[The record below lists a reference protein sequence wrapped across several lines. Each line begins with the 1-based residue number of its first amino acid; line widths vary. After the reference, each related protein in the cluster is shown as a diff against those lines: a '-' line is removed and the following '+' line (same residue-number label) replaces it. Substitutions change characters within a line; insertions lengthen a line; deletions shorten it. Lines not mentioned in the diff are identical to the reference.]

1 MTTLTYIEPETVVLA
16 QQGDQEATRRIIE
29 DMHQPILAFA
39 YRMLGPAYRGE
50 MEDIAQE
57 IFLRL
62 FRALDR
68 FDVGRGVKFTTWA
81 FTFVRNYCLDVMKKR
96 RLRTMSLTA
105 EDGDETQWALEDES
119 AMQPE
124 RHAWNQEILGKVDEA
139 LSQISSEQRDVFVM
153 REQKGMDY
161 GEIATRT
168 GVPEGTV
175 KSRLHRARL
184 ALRGLLAELDPGREP
199 AMAPRACC
207 A

>member
-1 MTTLTYIEPETVVLA
+1 MTTLTYIEPELVLLA
-16 QQGDQEATRRIIE
+16 QQGDQEASRRIIE
-29 DMHQPILAFA
+29 DLHRPILAFA
-39 YRMLGPAYRGE
+39 YRMLGPAYRAE
-50 MEDIAQE
+50 LEDIAQE

-68 FDVGRGVKFTTWA
+68 FDTDRGVKFTTWV
-81 FTFVRNYCLDVMKKR
+81 FTFVRNYCLDLMKKR
-96 RLRTMSLTA
+96 RLHMVSLTS
-105 EDGDETQWALEDES
+105 GDDDEGQWALEDDHGVG
-119 AMQPE
+119 PE
-124 RHAWNQEILGKVDEA
+124 RQAQSHEIQEKLDAA
-139 LSQISSEQRDVFVM
+139 LEHIGAEQRDVFVM

-184 ALRGLLAELDPGREP
+184 ALRGLLAGLDPTPERIGT
-199 AMAPRACC
+199 CC

>member
-1 MTTLTYIEPETVVLA
+1 MTTLTYIEPEIVLLA
-16 QQGDQEATRRIIE
+16 QQGDQEASRRII
-29 DMHQPILAFA
+29 DDLHRPILAFA
-39 YRMLGPAYRGE
+39 YRILGPAYRAE

-57 IFLRL
+57 VFLRL

-68 FDVGRGVKFTTWA
+68 FDTGRGVKFTTWV
-81 FTFVRNYCLDVMKKR
+81 FTFVRNYCLDILKKR
-96 RLRTMSLTA
+96 RLHTVSLTSGN
-105 EDGDETQWALEDES
+105 EDEGQWLLEDDHTIGPERRAWSQEIRDKLDVALE
-119 AMQPE
+119 
-124 RHAWNQEILGKVDEA
+124 
-139 LSQISSEQRDVFVM
+139 QISDEQRDVFVM

-184 ALRGLLAELDPGREP
+184 ALRGLLAGLDPSRE
-199 AMAPRACC
+199 AMGACC